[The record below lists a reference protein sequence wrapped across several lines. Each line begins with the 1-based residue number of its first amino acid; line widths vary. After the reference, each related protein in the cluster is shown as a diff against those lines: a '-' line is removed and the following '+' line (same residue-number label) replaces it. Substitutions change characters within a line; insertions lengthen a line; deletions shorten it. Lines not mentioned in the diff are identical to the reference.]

1 MLDQSLTRKR
11 QAEISAE
18 ACSRLL
24 KERFGARQVY
34 VVGSLAGQSPWHSRS
49 DIDLAVEGLAP
60 EEYFPALSALW
71 ELLPEGL
78 DLDLITLENAPPEIA
93 RRITGETVRTD
104 NAPENSNEGLKEEI
118 ATELLNLT
126 RIVDEAKAISGS
138 QNTEPTSIEIRAAGS
153 IIHDFY
159 GVVERIFERIAV
171 RLGPGL
177 PAGDSWHTFLLR
189 SMELEARGIRAAV
202 IDHELASRLV
212 DYLRFRHLFR
222 HSYGYE
228 LQWQKLRPL
237 IQGLG
242 ETLELLRSQ
251 LAKFT
256 DLL

>member
-1 MLDQSLTRKR
+1 MLDQGLTRKQ

-24 KERFGARQVY
+24 KERFGAHQVH

-60 EEYFPALSALW
+60 EKYFPALSALW
-71 ELLPEGL
+71 ELVPEGL
-78 DLDLITLENAPPEIA
+78 ELDLITLEDASPEIA
-93 RRITGETVRTD
+93 RRIRRETAMTD
-104 NAPENSNEGLKEEI
+104 GAPENPIEGLKEEI
-118 ATELLNLT
+118 TTELKILS
-126 RIVDEAKAISGS
+126 RIVNEAKAISS
-138 QNTEPTSIEIRAAGS
+138 SDTEPKSIEIRAAGS

-159 GVVERIFERIAV
+159 GGVERIFERIAV

-177 PAGDSWHTFLLR
+177 PAGESWHTFLLR
-189 SMELEARGIRAAV
+189 SMESEAKGIRVAV

-228 LQWQKLRPL
+228 LQWQKLQPL
-237 IQGLG
+237 LEGLD
-242 ETLELLRSQ
+242 ETLQLLRSQ
-251 LAKFT
+251 LAGFT
-256 DLL
+256 DSL

>member
-1 MLDQSLTRKR
+1 MLEQSLTRR
-11 QAEISAE
+11 QQAEKSAN

-60 EEYFPALSALW
+60 EKYFPALSALW

-78 DLDLITLENAPPEIA
+78 DLDLITLEDAPPEIA
-93 RRITGETVRTD
+93 RRIKGEAPMTD
-104 NAPENSNEGLKEEI
+104 DSPESPSLGLKEEI
-118 ATELLNLT
+118 TTELTNLT
-126 RIVDEAKAISGS
+126 RIVKEANAISS
-138 QNTEPTSIEIRAAGS
+138 THAEPTSIEIRAAGS

-159 GVVERIFERIAV
+159 CGVERIFERIAV

-177 PAGDSWHTFLLR
+177 PSAESWHTLLLR
-189 SMELEARGIRAAV
+189 SMESEAKGIRVAV
-202 IDHELASRLV
+202 IDHELGSRLV

-228 LQWQKLRPL
+228 LQWRKLQPL
-237 IQGLG
+237 IQGLE

-251 LAKFT
+251 LAQFT